1 MALGETPN
9 LDPALSAH
17 GALDWDTQ
25 MNGNFSIVD
34 GIFVSGACGDATHAL
49 SWSPTLKTLV
59 CQAISG
65 LPNGVANGSA
75 LVSRF
80 SQPAVYQSELVVD
93 VRDYGAVCNGSHDD
107 TAALNAAVAVVSGSG
122 WNGSSWGKPT
132 ASGKI
137 VLPIGNCTT
146 ATGLVYNGGNNYS
159 IEIAGQNSA
168 ANTTASTLTYTGTSG
183 GVGILFNSAVRSKI
197 DNLFVSCA
205 SCLYAIELDSHNDT
219 ESGVPG
225 SHDLDIDGVTA
236 SVGSVRNAAAI
247 ALGHPGCVGAQVSD
261 STIRKPYLTGGGT
274 TSTSSGILNLCGN
287 NQKNFTVY
295 DGSIISFGCGINA
308 DITDGTFDVDGTTFL
323 NNGID
328 FVPSGGPAAWHLKGV
343 RSEGSTQF
351 IVSTGADPSSLV
363 VENSYW
369 AGVGPSTDVII
380 SYFGQ
385 LTLIGN
391 NFANN
396 RTGTSAPKVVV
407 ATPRHDSTITTTPS
421 GVHSQDNWYQ
431 QANETTHC
439 VFFDGS
445 GNTLNDKCGSGYYQ
459 YFALNTAFTSEGDW
473 GGTTGTLIPL
483 SGSDQLGKDFFGNTF
498 RQIGSTSNY
507 PPRTRCFICMLNS
520 GIILSENN
528 ALNGTVNWLS
538 KNSSDV
544 LLVGGSAG
552 ATFSGQIASTLSTG
566 TAPFSITSTTPVA
579 NLTVSNHPTLEDCG
593 STTTCAKTQKI
604 SALIVRGSVA
614 FPTASTVTVTSLP
627 FTSESTY
634 SCTAADATTAA
645 GIVNATTYRSGSSVT
660 FTETSGVNTDTM
672 RYICVGY

>member
-1 MALGETPN
+1 
-9 LDPALSAH
+9 
-17 GALDWDTQ
+17 
-25 MNGNFSIVD
+25 
-34 GIFVSGACGDATHAL
+34 
-49 SWSPTLKTLV
+49 
-59 CQAISG
+59 
-65 LPNGVANGSA
+65 
-75 LVSRF
+75 
-80 SQPAVYQSELVVD
+80 
-93 VRDYGAVCNGSHDD
+93 
-107 TAALNAAVAVVSGSG
+107 LNAAVAVVSGSG
-122 WNGSSWGKPT
+122 WNGSSWGNPT

-146 ATGLVYNGGNNYS
+146 TTGLTYNGGNNYS

-168 ANTTASTLTYTGTSG
+168 GNTTASTLTYTGSSG

-197 DNLFVSCA
+197 DNLFVACL
-205 SCLYAIELDSHNDT
+205 SCLYGIELDSHNDT

-225 SHDLDIDGVTA
+225 SHDLDIDGATV
-236 SVGSVRNAAAI
+236 SIGSIANSAAI
-247 ALGHPGCVGAQVSD
+247 AMGHPSCTSAQVSD
-261 STIRKPYLTGGGT
+261 STIRKPYLAGNGTST
-274 TSTSSGILNLCGN
+274 TSGIVNLCGN

-295 DGSIISFGCGINA
+295 DGTIVDFGYGVNA
-308 DITDGTFDVDGTTFL
+308 NITVGTFDVDGTTFL
-323 NNGID
+323 HNGID

-351 IVSTGADPSSLV
+351 IVSTGALPSSLV

-369 AGVGPSTDVII
+369 AGVAPSTDVVI

-385 LTLIGN
+385 LTLTGN
-391 NFANN
+391 NLYNS
-396 RTGTSAPKVVV
+396 RTTTSAPKVVV
-407 ATPRHDSTITTTPS
+407 ANPLHNSSITTTPS
-421 GVHSQDNWYQ
+421 GIHSQDNWYQ
-431 QANETTHC
+431 QANETSHC
-439 VFFDGS
+439 VFYDGS
-445 GNTLNDKCGSGYYQ
+445 GNTLNDKCGNQFYQ
-459 YFALNTAFTSEGDW
+459 YFALNTDFTSEGDW
-473 GGTTGTLIPL
+473 GGTTGAIIPL
-483 SGSDQLGKDFFGNTF
+483 SGSDQLGKDFFANTV

-507 PPRTRCFICMLNS
+507 PPHSGCFLCLLNS
-520 GIILSENN
+520 AVILSENN
-528 ALNGTVNWLS
+528 ALTGTVNWLS

-552 ATFSGQIASTLSTG
+552 ATFSGQIASTLPTG

-593 STTTCAKTQKI
+593 STTTCAKTQEI

-634 SCTAADATTAA
+634 SCTAADATTAG